1 MLEAYDDSTVSRRA
15 QLHMSWVTM
24 QHSSRLQLQRLRLIG
39 DDENDIKIIITVGK
53 MNENE
58 YYYKRKNE
66 N

>member
-1 MLEAYDDSTVSRRA
+1 
-15 QLHMSWVTM
+15 M